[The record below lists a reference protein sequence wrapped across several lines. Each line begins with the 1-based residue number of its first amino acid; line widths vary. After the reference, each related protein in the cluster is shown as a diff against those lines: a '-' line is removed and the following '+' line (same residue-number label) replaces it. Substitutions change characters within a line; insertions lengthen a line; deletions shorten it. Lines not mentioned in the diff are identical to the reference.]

1 MKCKKVLAVAGAV
14 TCLTVGG
21 IVSQASSYVEGN
33 MPDFPEMSCTGSLGF
48 YNSTMRA
55 TTNCNKTPGG
65 YETSLEGKLKRGET
79 ILAKQ
84 TARGTKSAQI
94 TAEKVTGYS
103 YGRGTHKVFYRNQTW
118 KQNTSI

>member
-33 MPDFPEMSCTGSLGF
+33 MPGFPEMSCTGSLGF
-48 YNSTMRA
+48 HNSTMKA

-65 YETSLEGKLKRGET
+65 YSTSVVGQLTINGAKLE
-79 ILAKQ
+79 KQ
-84 TARGTKSAQI
+84 SASGSKNASFR
-94 TAEKVTGYS
+94 TMGANGFA
-103 YGRGTHKVFYRNQTW
+103 YGRGTHKALYRNKTW
-118 KQNTSI
+118 AQNTFM